1 MIIGDFAT
9 GARDPGHASWA
20 ARTPRRGKRGKFD
33 QDETVFVDEGYTLTG
48 GGWECAEN
56 APNSHRYM
64 PLCSRGVC
72 KNKSTED
79 WRGWVVRVLPPR
91 GEKGEEDEHMWVY
104 ACGIRIK
111 PD

>member
-1 MIIGDFAT
+1 MC
-9 GARDPGHASWA
+9 
-20 ARTPRRGKRGKFD
+20 
-33 QDETVFVDEGYTLTG
+33 VDEGYALTG

-56 APNSHRYM
+56 APNSSRYM
-64 PLCSRGVC
+64 PLYSRGAC
-72 KNKSTED
+72 KNKPTED